1 MLAAGGV
8 SLEEVADD
16 SGTPLCVYDE
26 RETHEGLM
34 GGETIPPPRVPAG
47 AAGTG

>member
-8 SLEEVADD
+8 SLEEEADD
-16 SGTPLCVYDE
+16 SGTPLYVYDE
-26 RETHEGLM
+26 RQTHEDLM
-34 GGETIPPPRVPAG
+34 RGETIPPSRVPAG